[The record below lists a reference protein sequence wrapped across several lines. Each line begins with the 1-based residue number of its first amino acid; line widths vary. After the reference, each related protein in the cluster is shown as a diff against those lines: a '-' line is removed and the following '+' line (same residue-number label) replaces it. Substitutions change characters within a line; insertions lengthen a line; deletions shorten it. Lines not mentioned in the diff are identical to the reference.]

1 VHGYDILMKNQIDKE
16 KMFAFYLTLNG
27 AVQKV
32 RNLLLGQRKVGEE
45 PQKERICGALSHKT
59 IQNRV

>member
-32 RNLLLGQRKVGEE
+32 RNLLLGQ
-45 PQKERICGALSHKT
+45 
-59 IQNRV
+59 